1 MKKTIFAA
9 FIFAALG
16 LTACGGNEEEVENG
30 VVETANYSLNADE
43 STIEWRGS
51 WVMENEEGEQIEAKD
66 HTGTVA
72 FSSGSLEKTGDD
84 VKGSFAVDM
93 SSITVTDIGED
104 EGKGSLE
111 THLKGQREGSENH
124 FFRIADFAQT
134 MVTIKGINNGE
145 ASIMMTVLGSEIEL
159 TAPMTVKE
167 DGDQLMISGSFSV
180 DFAQVGIEGIEPN
193 PEKPE
198 AGHVNPVVDF
208 TVNAVLSK

>member
-1 MKKTIFAA
+1 MKKSVYAA
-9 FIFAALG
+9 FMVAALG
-16 LTACGGNEEEVENG
+16 LTACGGNEEA
-30 VVETANYSLNADE
+30 VETANYSLNADQ

-51 WVMENEEGEQIEAKD
+51 WVMENEAGEQVEAKD

-72 FSSGSLEKTGDD
+72 FSSGSVEKTGDD
-84 VKGSFAVDM
+84 ITGIFAVDM
-93 SSITVTDIGED
+93 SSITVTDIGEE

-111 THLKGQREGSENH
+111 THLKGQRDGSESH

-134 MVTIKGINNGE
+134 KVTITGINNGE
-145 ASIMMTVLGSEIEL
+145 ASIIMTVLGSDVEL

-180 DFAQVGIEGIEPN
+180 DFEQVGIEGIAPN